1 MFKPFENYYKNLF
14 EPDRGYARKQDLNR
28 DKCSKEMTVCSFF
41 AAFRIKEG
49 NKKDYLKVGESKGVG
64 LQDSVNYVFS

>member
-1 MFKPFENYYKNLF
+1 MEDMP
-14 EPDRGYARKQDLNR
+14 G
-28 DKCSKEMTVCSFF
+28 SKISTERNALKKKMTVCSFF
-41 AAFRIKEG
+41 DAFRIKGG